1 MKIDP
6 LPLAIALGVFL
17 IAISLLDLSFA
28 ADTDKAYLALA
39 CGALFFAA
47 SIFSR
52 QGGMAEVG
60 AEAVAIFATLLVAA
74 LVVFSLPFPISM
86 LSLVSGQKAVDTN
99 VSQGN
104 LTTPRVVIDMDM
116 VDSELFLENSNL
128 SGYRIVSEIAARGLT
143 RKAAARVLER
153 CKLQI
158 QDIGGNI
165 TVRLTGP
172 KRLQV
177 RVRPR
182 LTIQIPANVTANL
195 LVKLGRGSLNL
206 TGLACGRI
214 SAWIKVGRI
223 DARSLDAWTCEM
235 SVDNGPIDIEVAARQ
250 LQLQTIIGD
259 IRVVSL
265 RPETGISAESV
276 NGKIEARLNF
286 SNEVGYLVEA
296 DNIGGSIQVNLTN
309 VVLTKQKSG
318 FISVR
323 SRDLGEKK
331 LITTVY
337 AKTTTGNLTI
347 AQI

>member
-1 MKIDP
+1 LKIDP

-17 IAISLLDLSFA
+17 LTISLLDISLEA
-28 ADTDKAYLALA
+28 ETDKAYLALI

-47 SIFSR
+47 SISSR
-52 QGGMAEVG
+52 HGAVAELG

-74 LVVFSLPFPISM
+74 LVVFSLPLPTSM
-86 LSLVSGQKAVDTN
+86 LSLVSGQKAVSTD

-104 LTTPRVVIDMDM
+104 LTSPRVVIDMEM
-116 VDSELFLENSNL
+116 VDSEIFFENSNL
-128 SGYRIVSEIAARGLT
+128 SGYRIASEVTARGLT

-158 QDIGGNI
+158 QDVGGNI

-172 KRLQV
+172 KRLQI
-177 RVRPR
+177 RVKPR
-182 LTIQIPANVTANL
+182 LVIQMPANVTANL
-195 LVKLGRGSLNL
+195 LVRLSRGSLNL

-214 SAWIKVGRI
+214 GASIKAGRI

-250 LQLQTIIGD
+250 LRLQTIIGD
-259 IRVVSL
+259 IRVISL
-265 RPETGISAESV
+265 RPETELSAESV

-286 SNEVGYLVEA
+286 SDEVGYHVEA

-323 SRDLGEKK
+323 SRDIEEKK
-331 LITTVY
+331 LITRVY
-337 AKTTTGNLTI
+337 ARTTTGNVTI
-347 AQI
+347 AQA